1 MYREIYLDNSATT
14 RPYDEVID
22 FMGHIQRNAY
32 GNPSS
37 LHTKGVEAEKL
48 VKNAREIIANTLEVD
63 RDEIYFT
70 SGGTEANNLAV
81 RGYLESNPRK
91 GKHIVTTRIEHPSVL
106 EVYKHLEQNGYK
118 VDYIGVDSCGKIDL
132 SSLEASVKDET
143 ALVSI
148 IHTNNET
155 GAIQPLEEIV
165 KIIKSINRETAVH
178 VDGVQAYGK
187 MRVLPRKLGI
197 DLFTFSSHKIHGP
210 KGVGAM
216 YVNKGIRL
224 KSQILGGGQE
234 RMLRSGTENVAGIC
248 GFGMA
253 ADITCRNIQSNNE
266 LCLNI
271 KKTFIEKLKG
281 CIEDFTVI
289 TPEVSSPF
297 ILNISFGG
305 IKAEVL
311 LHHLETRNIFVS
323 TGSACSS
330 RKNIHS
336 HVLKAA
342 GYKPEIIEGAIRFS
356 FSSFNRIEDVWDTV
370 EAIKDILP
378 KISTKRGG
386 RK

>member
-22 FMGHIQRNAY
+22 YMGYIQKEVY

-48 VKNAREIIANTLEVD
+48 VKNAREIISKTLEVE

-91 GKHIVTTRIEHPSVL
+91 GKHIITTQIEHPSVL

-118 VDYIGVDSCGKIDL
+118 VDYLGVDSNGEVDL
-132 SSLEASVKDET
+132 SSLKSSVNKET
-143 ALVSI
+143 SLISI

-155 GAIQPLEEIV
+155 GAVQPLDEIV
-165 KIIKSINRETAVH
+165 RIVKGINRETAVH

-187 MRVLPRKLGI
+187 VRVLPRKLGVDI
-197 DLFTFSSHKIHGP
+197 FTFSSHKIHGP
-210 KGVGAM
+210 KGVGAV
-216 YVNKGIRL
+216 YLNKGIRL
-224 KSQILGGGQE
+224 KTQILGGGQE

-253 ADITCRNIQSNNE
+253 ADIAYKNIQNNNA
-266 LCLNI
+266 LCLNL
-271 KKTFIEKLKG
+271 KGAFIEKLKG
-281 CIEDFTVI
+281 CIEDFTII
-289 TPEVSSPF
+289 TPEKSSPF

-305 IKAEVL
+305 IRAEVL
-311 LHHLETRNIFVS
+311 LHHLEMRNIFVS

-330 RKNIHS
+330 RKNVHS

-342 GYKPEIIEGAIRFS
+342 GYKPQVIDGAIRFS
-356 FSSFNRIEDVWDTV
+356 FSAFNRIEDVEDTV
-370 EAIKDILP
+370 DAIRDILP
-378 KISTKRGG
+378 KISIKRGG
-386 RK
+386 KK

>member
-22 FMGHIQRNAY
+22 FMGHIQKNAY

-48 VKNAREIIANTLEVD
+48 VKNAREIIAKTLEVD

-91 GKHIVTTRIEHPSVL
+91 GKHIITTRIEHPSVL

-118 VDYIGVDSCGKIDL
+118 VDYIGVDSCGKLDL
-132 SSLEASVKDET
+132 SSLESSVKDET

-155 GAIQPLEEIV
+155 GAIQPLEEII
-165 KIIKSINRETAVH
+165 KIIKNINRETGVH

-187 MRVLPRKLGI
+187 TMVLPRKLGVDI
-197 DLFTFSSHKIHGP
+197 FTFSSHKIHGP

-253 ADITCRNIQSNNE
+253 ADITYRNIQSSNE
-266 LCLNI
+266 LCLNL
-271 KKTFIEKLKG
+271 KKAFIEKLNS
-281 CIEDFTVI
+281 CIEDFTII

-305 IKAEVL
+305 IRAEVL
-311 LHHLETRNIFVS
+311 LHHLEMRNIFVS

-330 RKNIHS
+330 RKNVHS

-342 GYKPEIIEGAIRFS
+342 GYKPEIIEGAVRFS
-356 FSSFNRIEDVWDTV
+356 FSAFNRIEDVWDTV
-370 EAIKDILP
+370 EAIKDTLP